1 MSAGPPVYVKI
12 CGLTTI
18 DDAVAAAEAGADLLG
33 FIFHPA
39 SKRAV
44 TPEQA
49 AAIVSAVRGLLGNH
63 PAPRFVGV
71 FVNEAPARVAA
82 VLETAGLDLAQL
94 HGDEP
99 LEALEQLAGR
109 AYKALRPQSAGEPA
123 EEARAYAAL
132 AHGAP
137 RLLVDAWDPDAYGG
151 TGKTADAGAAA
162 ALAQAVPG
170 LLLAGGLTPENV
182 AAAIA
187 AVQPWGVDVSS
198 GVEVRP
204 GAKDDAAVRRFIAA
218 AKTAR

>member
-1 MSAGPPVYVKI
+1 MSALPPVRIKI

-33 FIFHPA
+33 FIFYPG
-39 SKRAV
+39 SRRAV

-49 AAIVSAVRGLLGNH
+49 AAIVSAVRGLLGAH

-71 FVNEAPARVAA
+71 FVNEPPERVAA
-82 VLETAGLDLAQL
+82 VLEAADLDLAQL

-99 LEALEQLAGR
+99 PAVLEQLAGR
-109 AYKALRPQSAGEPA
+109 AYKALRPQSAEGLLEQ
-123 EEARAYAAL
+123 ARAYAAL
-132 AHGAP
+132 APAEP
-137 RLLVDAWDPDAYGG
+137 RLLVDAWVPDAYGG
-151 TGKTADAGAAA
+151 TGKSVDVGTAA

-182 AAAIA
+182 AAAIV

-204 GAKDDAAVRRFIAA
+204 GAKDDAAVRRFIAV